1 MPQNLQK
8 HLSCYKINIT
18 LLMKA
23 LIIDY
28 NLYLLLFLIF
38 IDLIKKC
45 TTNILL
51 SPCCSEYCL
60 FVCKLQIKKV
70 MLCELSISKS
80 QI

>member
-38 IDLIKKC
+38 IDLIKNVQQ
-45 TTNILL
+45 T
-51 SPCCSEYCL
+51 
-60 FVCKLQIKKV
+60 FF
-70 MLCELSISKS
+70 
-80 QI
+80 